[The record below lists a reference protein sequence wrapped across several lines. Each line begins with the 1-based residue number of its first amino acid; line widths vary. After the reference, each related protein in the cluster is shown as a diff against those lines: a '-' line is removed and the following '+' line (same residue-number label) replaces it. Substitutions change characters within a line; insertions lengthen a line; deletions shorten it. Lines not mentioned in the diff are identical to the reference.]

1 MTTKEL
7 VQTESMVP
15 AVPPPRITPD
25 TIRET
30 TQSIG
35 LLQGMVKDV
44 LIRGI
49 DYGRIPGTPQDS
61 LWDPGASQIIG
72 SFNCYC
78 GQRRILKLED
88 SDERIVV
95 CVEVPVVSRA
105 TQQEVGSGIGAAS
118 TLETKYKY
126 RWVANP
132 KQWGY
137 DAAAAKT
144 FKTKPGRDDDGNSTT
159 LYRIPN
165 PEHSELLNTIVKMA
179 SKRAEVDAA
188 ESLPG
193 VASVL
198 RQMFSGKPFRQG
210 ESPATDEYTGP
221 RWQRWWGKVRQLG
234 YTDRE
239 AHARLGVAS
248 MKDWLAQ
255 GRSLDEAEAILRGN
269 GNPEPVVDAATDEII
284 SHEGYPDED
293 AFGEREAEG
302 GIAAPAEAQ
311 TKTSGRPRRDPGTIR
326 TINDLLRACN
336 EDYSL
341 QPKEVY
347 AELNVNSAN
356 DITKSPSQCYLWI
369 AGARR

>member
-1 MTTKEL
+1 MVRDIL
-7 VQTESMVP
+7 V
-15 AVPPPRITPD
+15 
-25 TIRET
+25 
-30 TQSIG
+30 
-35 LLQGMVKDV
+35 
-44 LIRGI
+44 RGV

-88 SDERIVV
+88 SEDKIVA
-95 CVEVPVVSRA
+95 CVEVPIISRA
-105 TQQEVGSGIGAAS
+105 TQHEVGSGIGAAS

-126 RWVANP
+126 RWVPSP

-137 DAAAAKT
+137 DDVAIKT
-144 FKTKPGRDDDGNSTT
+144 FKTKRGKDEDGNTVT

-165 PEHSELLNTIVKMA
+165 PEHSELLNTIIKMA

-198 RQMFSGKPFRQG
+198 RQMFSGKPFRKG
-210 ESPATDEYTGP
+210 EPPTKDEYTGP

-234 YTDRE
+234 YTDQE
-239 AHARLGVAS
+239 AHSKLGVAS

-269 GNPEPVVDAATDEII
+269 GNSERVVDTETGEVITQ
-284 SHEGYPDED
+284 EEEVKPDE
-293 AFGEREAEG
+293 AWEEIEREAE
-302 GIAAPAEAQ
+302 AVRAEV
-311 TKTSGRPRRDPGTIR
+311 KKPKRDPATIK
-326 TINDLLRACN
+326 TINDLFKACHHDFN
-336 EDYSL
+336 M
-341 QPKEVY
+341 QPTAVYKELGY
-347 AELNVNSAN
+347 KTQT
-356 DITKSPSQCYLWI
+356 DISEPPALCYQKI
-369 AGARR
+369 AAVRG

>member
-1 MTTKEL
+1 
-7 VQTESMVP
+7 MV
-15 AVPPPRITPD
+15 R
-25 TIRET
+25 
-30 TQSIG
+30 
-35 LLQGMVKDV
+35 DV

-78 GQRRILKLED
+78 GQRRILKLEE

-95 CVEVPVVSRA
+95 CVEVPIVSRA

-137 DAAAAKT
+137 DETAAKA
-144 FKTKPGRDDDGNSTT
+144 FKTKRGRDDDGNSAI

-210 ESPATDEYTGP
+210 EPPATDEYAGP

-239 AHARLGVAS
+239 AHARLGVSS
-248 MKDWLAQ
+248 MKDWLAR
-255 GRSLDEAEAILRGN
+255 GRSLDEAEAVLRGN
-269 GNPEPVVDAATDEII
+269 GNPEPMMDAATEEIV
-284 SHEGYPDED
+284 SHEESMDED
-293 AFGEREAEG
+293 AFGEREEKNN
-302 GIAAPAEAQ
+302 IAAPAEAP
-311 TKTSGRPRRDPGTIR
+311 KKVPAAPKRDPWTIR

-336 EDYSL
+336 EDYKM

-347 AELNVNSAN
+347 NELNVSSAN
-356 DITKSPSQCYLWI
+356 ELTESPGQCYLRI
-369 AGARR
+369 AAARR